1 MGQGE
6 YGNET
11 VFVKYGEDEVS
22 VNTDKY
28 GKQTV
33 TVGGMSVE
41 VHVVMGAAE
50 TVSVEDGATVTAA
63 KENASAATPYTGLAI
78 ESNAPYSGEFNATF
92 NGDNYFEFRFP
103 GKTVMGNGGT
113 ANWQENADDGAFTF
127 RIADAADPLQYFE
140 VVIGQPFQ
148 GTPTNECRTYVKY
161 GDQIRT
167 RNTAGGGIL
176 KECRHGNQGIT
187 LPGFNSDGYTG
198 TYNNY
203 LGIEWEGDVLK
214 VNAKL
219 DGNYGKDKRY
229 VTIAE
234 FDGNFDGNAE
244 QWNLPKLASFQKNG
258 YTVSFSS
265 AYETGSDIIFTSI
278 NGYELSSDC
287 FDIESASADVRY
299 NGEEI
304 ESGGVIELARNET
317 LGGFTAINYYNVGNA
332 EFFAEG
338 GIAIDTSTV
347 DTSVAADYS
356 VTFGNQTFTIRV
368 AEGTVTLPQGKALGA
383 SVRLDKNGIRFGLAL
398 KESEYD
404 SLAGTYGETYDI
416 GFAVTK
422 DGVTKYQSVKNVVWA
437 DITIDGE
444 NYKFAV
450 FTILGVPEGE
460 SATVL
465 SYYGYLEIG
474 REKRQITETLERS
487 LDTAVENAYANAQE
501 SGRQDVLEALEAVYG
516 YVAGAEA

>member
-1 MGQGE
+1 MKMKTKSRLLQAFAAMASMCFAFGFCRLAAASPVKAEGTDITVQAGE
-6 YGNET
+6 L
-11 VFVKYGEDEVS
+11 
-22 VNTDKY
+22 
-28 GKQTV
+28 
-33 TVGGMSVE
+33 
-41 VHVVMGAAE
+41 
-50 TVSVEDGATVTAA
+50 VSVEGASVTAA
-63 KENASAATPYTGLAI
+63 MKNDSAATPYTGLAI
-78 ESNAPYSGEFNATF
+78 ESETPYSGEFNATF
-92 NGDNYFEFRFP
+92 KGDNYFEFRFP
-103 GKTVMGNGGT
+103 GETENNGNT
-113 ANWQENADDGAFTF
+113 QTNANAGQFTF
-127 RIADAADPLQYFE
+127 TITDAADPTEYFE
-140 VVIGQPFQ
+140 VVIGPS
-148 GTPTNECRTYVKY
+148 TESNISEAKIYVKY
-161 GDQIRT
+161 KDEIRT
-167 RNTAGGGIL
+167 INTHSSNEATPFREVEWKYFNHADI
-176 KECRHGNQGIT
+176 

-214 VNAKL
+214 VNARL
-219 DGNYGKDKRY
+219 GGNYGNDRQY

-234 FDGNFDGNAE
+234 FDGNAE

-265 AYETGSDIIFTSI
+265 DYETGSDIIFTSI

-287 FDIESASADVRY
+287 FNIESTSADVKY
-299 NGEEI
+299 NGETI
-304 ESGGVIELARNET
+304 EDGGAIELSLNET
-317 LGGFTAINYYNVGNA
+317 LGDFTAINYYNVGNA

-347 DTSVAADYS
+347 DTSVAADYT
-356 VTFGNQTFTIRV
+356 VTFGNQTFTLRV

-422 DGVTKYQSVKNVVWA
+422 DGVTKYQSVKDVVWA
-437 DITIDGE
+437 DIIIDGE

-450 FTILGVPEGE
+450 FTILGVPEKE

-474 REKRQITETLERS
+474 GEKRQITETLGRS

-516 YVAGAEA
+516 HVAGAEA

>member
-1 MGQGE
+1 MKMKTKSRLLQAFAAMASMCFAFGFCRLAAASPVKAEGTDITVQAGE
-6 YGNET
+6 L
-11 VFVKYGEDEVS
+11 
-22 VNTDKY
+22 
-28 GKQTV
+28 
-33 TVGGMSVE
+33 
-41 VHVVMGAAE
+41 
-50 TVSVEDGATVTAA
+50 VSVEGASVTAA
-63 KENASAATPYTGLAI
+63 MKNDSAATPYTGLAI
-78 ESNAPYSGEFNATF
+78 ESETPYSGKFNATF

-103 GKTVMGNGGT
+103 GKTENG
-113 ANWQENADDGAFTF
+113 NADDGAFTF
-127 RIADAADPLQYFE
+127 RIADAADPKEYFE

-148 GTPTNECRTYVKY
+148 GTPNGECRTYVKY
-161 GDQIRT
+161 GGQIRT

-176 KECRHGNQGIT
+176 KECRYGNQGIT

-214 VNAKL
+214 VNARL
-219 DGNYGKDKRY
+219 GGNYGNDKRY

-234 FDGNFDGNAE
+234 FDGNAE

-265 AYETGSDIIFTSI
+265 DYETGSDIIFTSI

-299 NGEEI
+299 NGETI
-304 ESGGVIELARNET
+304 EDGGAIELSLNET
-317 LGGFTAINYYNVGNA
+317 LGDFTAINYYNVGNA

-347 DTSVAADYS
+347 DTSVAADYT
-356 VTFGNQTFTIRV
+356 VTFGNQTFTLRV

-422 DGVTKYQSVKNVVWA
+422 DGVTKYQSVKDVVWA

-450 FTILGVPEGE
+450 FTILGVPEKE

-474 REKRQITETLERS
+474 GEKRQITETLGRS

-516 YVAGAEA
+516 HVAGAEA